1 MHAVIIGN
9 GITGVTAARH
19 LRKRSP
25 NARITMISG
34 ESDHH
39 WSRPALMY
47 IYMGHMRYRD
57 TKPYEDPFWTKN
69 RIDLVNGWV
78 TSIDTTNKAVIV
90 DGQRTI
96 TYDALLLATGST
108 PNKFGWP
115 GQDLHGV
122 SGMYSLQDLATI
134 EQRTPDFTHGLI
146 VGGGLI
152 GVELAEMLHTRG
164 KKVTFLVRERG
175 YWNHVLPHD
184 ESVMVGRVMERE
196 HIDLRFKTEL
206 TEIVDDGNGAVG
218 GAVTS
223 HGDRMMDVGFVGLT
237 AGVRPNIRVVEGSE
251 IEAGRGV
258 LVDDQL
264 RTNIDGVFAA
274 GDCAEIKTPEG
285 QRNRITAVW
294 YTGRMM
300 GEVVARNMLGAS
312 DDYDPGIWFNSAK
325 FFDLEYQVYGNVPGA
340 TAEERG
346 GAKPSVY
353 WEHPNGLVSLR
364 LVHEDGAIIG
374 VNCMGMRF
382 RHRVCERWI
391 AEKRSLDYVIANL
404 KDAHFDPEFYRSNYK
419 AIRAIMGGAA

>member
-1 MHAVIIGN
+1 VHAVIVGN

-19 LRKRSP
+19 LRKQSSDV
-25 NARITMISG
+25 RITMISG

-57 TKPYEDPFWTKN
+57 TKPYEDHFWRRN

-78 TSIDTTNKAVIV
+78 TLIDTANKAVIV
-90 DGQRTI
+90 DGQRAI
-96 TYDALLLATGST
+96 PYDVLLLATGSK

-122 SGMYSLQDLATI
+122 SGMYSLQDLAAI
-134 EQRTPDFTHGLI
+134 EARSPHFDHGCI

-152 GVELAEMLHTRG
+152 GIELAEMLHVRG
-164 KKVTFLVRERG
+164 KKVTFLVREQG
-175 YWNHVLPHD
+175 YWNQVLPHE
-184 ESVMVGRVMERE
+184 ESAMVVRVIRAE
-196 HIDLRFKTEL
+196 HIDLRLKTEL
-206 TEIVDDGNGAVG
+206 KEIEGDDSGTVCAVH
-218 GAVTS
+218 TS
-223 HGDRMMDVGFVGLT
+223 DEDRIPVGFVGLT
-237 AGVRPNIRVVEGSE
+237 AGVRPNLMALQGSD
-251 IEAGRGV
+251 IETGRGV

-264 RTNIDGVFAA
+264 RTNVDGVFAA

-285 QRNRITAVW
+285 HRNRITAVW

-325 FFDLEYQVYGNVPGA
+325 FFDLEYQVYGTVPGG
-340 TAEERG
+340 TAHERG
-346 GAKPSVY
+346 EDKPSVY
-353 WEHPNGLVSLR
+353 WEHPNGLSSLR
-364 LVHEDGAIIG
+364 IVHDDGAVIG
-374 VNCMGMRF
+374 VNCMGIRF

-391 AEKRSLDYVIANL
+391 AETRSLDHVLANL
-404 KDAHFDPEFYRSNYK
+404 RDAHFDPEFYSSHYK
-419 AIRAIMGGAA
+419 AIRATMGGAS